1 MLNDSEKTYFQALLA
16 LKRKDYRSAAEWF
29 ERARPFYKD
38 NKEFQLLAET
48 NRLLLAVKKRLNRPE
63 PETSL
68 EIEEMYTDG

>member
-16 LKRKDYRSAAEWF
+16 LKRKDYRSASEWF

-63 PETSL
+63 PEMSL

>member
-16 LKRKDYRSAAEWF
+16 LKRKDYRSADRFF
-29 ERARPFYKD
+29 EKARPFYKD

-48 NRLLLAVKKRLNRPE
+48 NRLLLAVKRRLNRPE
-63 PETSL
+63 PEMSL

>member
-16 LKRKDYRSAAEWF
+16 LKRKDYRSASEWF

-38 NKEFQLLAET
+38 NREFQLLAET
-48 NRLLLAVKKRLNRPE
+48 NRLLLAVKKKLNRPE
-63 PETSL
+63 HETSL